1 MNICAHM
8 VVCGC
13 MYVGVQL
20 LLWDGMSTSL
30 LSLQQF
36 SQGTGSYI
44 QDVAESLLNGLT
56 SGRHKTFKSKLQ
68 KEGEGVVAEKEN
80 ARGPGREGERKS
92 SLKDQ
97 SEGNQF
103 GPPSTASTLPSVVG
117 EERSTLSSGGVF
129 QRYVWHCKCVHLY
142 TPHCTE
148 HMCRTVQNTCIA
160 LYRTHVSHCTE
171 HMHRTVQN
179 TCRTV
184 QNMRHTVQN
193 TCITL
198 YRTHVT
204 LYRTHASHCTEHM
217 SHCTEHMH
225 HTVQNTCHTVQN
237 TCITLYRTH
246 LTRAHDP

>member
-117 EERSTLSSGGVF
+117 EERSTLSSGGVS